1 MDTFSPNSF
10 LSSFKKSIYEQSCEL
25 KRISSTDIPH
35 HHCHHFKYFL
45 LFFRQMVG
53 FNLSNDAWEI
63 PWAEEPGGLQFMGL
77 HELGMTRQLNTH
89 STHYAKDR
97 LLMNERLVTMQQFPV

>member
-53 FNLSNDAWEI
+53 FNLSNDAWEKI
-63 PWAEEPGGLQFMGL
+63 ES
-77 HELGMTRQLNTH
+77 QLY
-89 STHYAKDR
+89 SKLSLKC
-97 LLMNERLVTMQQFPV
+97 LLLICLLKPLSPISVDHHFH